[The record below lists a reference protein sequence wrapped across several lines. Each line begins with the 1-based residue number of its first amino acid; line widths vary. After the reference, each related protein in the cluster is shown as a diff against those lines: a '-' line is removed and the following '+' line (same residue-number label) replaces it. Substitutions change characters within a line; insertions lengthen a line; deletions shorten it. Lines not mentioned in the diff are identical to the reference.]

1 MKLKK
6 VQSTKRADGKGYYS
20 KYIITPVPDDIAEQ
34 SGLIDKNLKA
44 KVEKGKIVLEKE

>member
-20 KYIITPVPDDIAEQ
+20 KYIITPIPEEVAKQ

-44 KVEKGKIVLEKE
+44 KVDKGKIILEKE